1 MKSNRIVWIDYLKV
15 IAIYWVVLGHQ
26 PITNHNV
33 HDWIFSFHVPV
44 FFFISGYLMK
54 NYKFDWLFVW
64 KNLKKLILVIVPYRA
79 ICMIL
84 NYAVDLTFYT
94 DQVSITHNLSDPI
107 LYFLIGDSRVG
118 PAWFLFVLFWMR
130 ITYCCLSQCLE
141 FQYKDFVIFVISL
154 LGPLV
159 VVTFSIEYNYYQIA
173 SFMIAFPFFCLGSN
187 LRRYIPTKIEIGK
200 RKSILLSSLLITFS
214 FALLPYAGSINLND
228 LSWGDNII
236 IYYFIAMI
244 GIMAM
249 VLLSWT
255 QDKEIIF
262 IRTISDGTI
271 IILLLHMEF
280 IQVFKLLYKKALG
293 INNPPPYMDVLSA
306 IIISVGI
313 ILIFYYPIKKII
325 NHPNKYIRFIAGKS

>member
-33 HDWIFSFHVPV
+33 HDWIFSFHVPL

-54 NYKFDWLFVW
+54 DYKFDWPFVW
-64 KNLKKLILVIVPYRA
+64 KNLKKLILIVVPYRA

-94 DQVSITHNLSDPI
+94 DQVSITHNLLDPI
-107 LYFLIGDSRVG
+107 LYYLLGDSRVG
-118 PAWFLFVLFWMR
+118 PAWFLFALFWMR
-130 ITYCCLSQCLE
+130 ITYCCLSQCLKHI
-141 FQYKDFVIFVISL
+141 QYKDFAIFVISL

-159 VVTFSIEYNYYQIA
+159 VVAFSIECNYYQIA
-173 SFMIAFPFFCLGSN
+173 SFMIAFPFFCVGRN
-187 LRRYIPTKIEIGK
+187 LRRFLPKNIGIGK
-200 RKSILLSSLLITFS
+200 PKSILLSSLLITFS
-214 FALLPYAGSINLND
+214 FALLPCVGSVNLND
-228 LSWGDNII
+228 LSWGNNII
-236 IYYFIAMI
+236 IYYLIAMV

-249 VLLSWT
+249 MFLSWT
-255 QDKEIIF
+255 QDKEITF

-271 IILLLHMEF
+271 IILLLHMEL

-293 INNPPPYMDVLSA
+293 INYPPPVHGCTVSNYHLCWHHSH
-306 IIISVGI
+306 
-313 ILIFYYPIKKII
+313 ILLPHQENY
-325 NHPNKYIRFIAGKS
+325 KSSK

>member
-44 FFFISGYLMK
+44 FFIISGYLMK

-64 KNLKKLILVIVPYRA
+64 KNFKKLILVIVPYRA

-118 PAWFLFVLFWMR
+118 PACFLFVLFRMR

-173 SFMIAFPFFCLGSN
+173 SFMWSCNATYLCVTPKVSASVKNNSFALWNFWKLFPFFDTLGFGYRIVYYSIPLYQGSN
-187 LRRYIPTKIEIGK
+187 FT
-200 RKSILLSSLLITFS
+200 S
-214 FALLPYAGSINLND
+214 
-228 LSWGDNII
+228 
-236 IYYFIAMI
+236 
-244 GIMAM
+244 
-249 VLLSWT
+249 
-255 QDKEIIF
+255 
-262 IRTISDGTI
+262 
-271 IILLLHMEF
+271 
-280 IQVFKLLYKKALG
+280 
-293 INNPPPYMDVLSA
+293 NNVW
-306 IIISVGI
+306 
-313 ILIFYYPIKKII
+313 
-325 NHPNKYIRFIAGKS
+325 